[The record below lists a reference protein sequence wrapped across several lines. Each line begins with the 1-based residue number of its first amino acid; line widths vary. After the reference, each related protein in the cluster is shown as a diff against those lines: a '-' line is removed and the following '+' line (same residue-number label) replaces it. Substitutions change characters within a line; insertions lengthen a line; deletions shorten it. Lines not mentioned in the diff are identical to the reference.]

1 MTCPIRVGKGKVSA
15 DGKRFATTRS
25 YVAGQSRKVLEA
37 RAKKQEA
44 AWLRKSKTR

>member
-1 MTCPIRVGKGKVSA
+1 MTSKPVKGIKLDGRKVVQ
-15 DGKRFATTRS
+15 KQT

-37 RAKKQEA
+37 RAAKQEA